1 MELMIIT
8 LALSAVA
15 LLVQLKDL
23 VENDL
28 GTAL

>member
-23 VENDL
+23 VEMDL

>member
-1 MELMIIT
+1 MELLIIT

-15 LLVQLKDL
+15 LIVQLKDL
-23 VENDL
+23 VQADL